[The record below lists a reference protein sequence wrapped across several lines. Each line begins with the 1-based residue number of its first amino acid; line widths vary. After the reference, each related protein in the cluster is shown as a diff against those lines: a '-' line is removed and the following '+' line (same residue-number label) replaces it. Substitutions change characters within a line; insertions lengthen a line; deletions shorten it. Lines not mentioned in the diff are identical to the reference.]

1 MDGEEEKNLFF
12 NEMHRFNDQTVE
24 KIEKILQED
33 KYDLMVE
40 VLGLTS
46 IVSALILTYG
56 RNDEEK
62 EQFFETVKFM
72 LEQHQNKFN
81 KTVEE

>member
-12 NEMHRFNDQTVE
+12 EEMHRFNDQTVA
-24 KIEKILQED
+24 KIEEILKED

-62 EQFFETVKFM
+62 KQYFDTVNYM
-72 LEQHQNKFN
+72 LEQHQKKFEE
-81 KTVEE
+81 KVE

>member
-12 NEMHRFNDQTVE
+12 EEMHRFNNQTVA
-24 KIEKILQED
+24 KIEEILKED

-62 EQFFETVKFM
+62 KQYFDTVNYM
-72 LEQHQNKFN
+72 LKQHQKKFEE
-81 KTVEE
+81 VE